1 MGAVSYTIKTFNPEE
16 AASGALC
23 IVLNYTQYNNIGNNA
38 NVVGVIINP
47 DATYIDDQSHEVS
60 LIVGTGIC
68 KRRGDLFTITIN
80 STNYTFDSDGTG
92 YSGTAR
98 GKYLYRCEVV
108 DSTTVTNN
116 VTSTTNMIT
125 RAGDGTI
132 STGTLTTA
140 ANILI
145 ENLTA
150 RDEFAAQALRGI
162 LGRIDNPS
170 VLSKDELKFYCDA
183 AYKWA
188 EGMLQ
193 EAAKS
198 RAVGSITTVSGTSTS
213 SYSDNTEALLAQ
225 IAAAIGNISI
235 SGGSG
240 GSIDTATLVAVLDK
254 MLYTIKSEGRWHYH
268 TAIDING
275 SGQFKFV
282 YRPIYGRAQVK
293 LEYYDSNGNLL
304 PESTVTNW
312 VGKRYTASDVEI
324 QDGDDLT
331 KTYSQLIDMMMTDSA
346 VADSEGYYYK
356 ATPQY
361 PFGSNVTVASV
372 KVFVDVNSINVS
384 GGGSATDVSGIED
397 ALGDLTSAV
406 KEGDYPSLA
415 ASLATMMDLGQG
427 VPLRNY
433 TDTNNEE
440 VPLQVSGKFAGAIS
454 NERVTPQGGGNP
466 RKDPFLVQLDDN
478 SLGRESGHEIYTKNS
493 VSFEANQ
500 GIKVSEQVTGR
511 QVSFASGAGI
521 NVTEQNEDR
530 TVSFASGASVGVSGT
545 VTIGGQ
551 SLGNSE
557 QPLTVRND
565 SNSQIRVRNWPNE
578 VFNVECSGD
587 GFETVSNS
595 LFSASDWQHVC
606 TITRNNFRSAFE
618 IEHIE
623 LYRTSDIK
631 IVLFDV
637 NGNVLGN
644 DTAKSWKTRWHESNG
659 DAGLSYITL
668 SLFDIANSLKSRNT
682 GDIDGEGYIEV
693 IPTTNPSGT
702 AVDDEDFESTI
713 MTIKVYIKNSGSSF
727 SGAITSIP
735 ALHIGSTS
743 AGLGENSNNPFYVS
757 MPGYLPLSDVGVING
772 KVLRLVEF
780 PNYGSIKSNGNCNQ
794 NYIPNTDA
802 NTDTQAY
809 FMGLTRWVMINYH
822 DSGMV
827 TLMGSANPNSCG
839 TAIFNLYSDHGYGQS
854 GVTGADTTMP
864 LHCSGVYF
872 AYSGLIISFGTRE
885 GVWYYR
891 EIDTSYIMAAVAS
904 VAEKAWQLRGANRSS
919 SDSTPSTYMPSLN
932 SGELAYVYSELALA
946 GGAVSNRYEQR
957 VTFAPWQDYSGGLP
971 VQLSFVGDNGNS
983 GFGGMFIR
991 AASSISTWGSWEQIA
1006 TSSNSF
1012 VKVGG
1017 KLLEN
1022 IDFMCNSPGY
1032 YGVQFYSGPSYF
1044 RGKLSL
1050 NSNYELAY
1058 TDENGNTKKVLLEG
1072 NTFQLG
1078 SGTING
1084 DVTITG
1090 ISENGVYTPYKLKFG
1105 GTSSNYISSHPIDD
1119 GLYIHCGADCIEFV
1133 SNDNNG
1139 SQAIFNMEA
1148 LFRNSYG
1155 SSDVRLKNILS
1166 KRVFDAEDIAKLSLI
1181 NYTWK
1186 EGKDKAVHFGS
1197 TAQEWEKVI
1206 PEVVHENKN
1215 GIKAMD
1221 YGAAAMAAGV
1231 TACREIVELK
1241 EENKELK
1248 KRVSYLEKE
1257 LEAIK
1262 EIVYGKK
1269 ENDMED

>member
-1 MGAVSYTIKTFNPEE
+1 MGAVSYTIKAFDPEE

-23 IVLNYTQYNNIGNNA
+23 IVLNGNTIGGSAISFTGETPNNT
-38 NVVGVIINP
+38 V
-47 DATYIDDQSHEVS
+47 TEES
-60 LIVGTGIC
+60 LIGSESNSGKVLLGTGIC

-80 STNYTFDSDGTG
+80 STNYTFNSDGTG

-98 GKYLYRCEVV
+98 GKHLYRCEVV
-108 DSTTVTNN
+108 DTTTVTNN
-116 VTSTTNMIT
+116 VVSTTKKIT
-125 RAGDGTI
+125 RGDNGTI
-132 STGTLTTA
+132 STTTIEP
-140 ANILI
+140 ANILV

-213 SYSDNTEALLAQ
+213 SYSDNTEALLAK
-225 IAAAIGNISI
+225 IATAIGNISI

-268 TAIDING
+268 TAIDKND

-293 LEYYDSNGNLL
+293 LEYYDSDGNLL

-312 VGKRYTASDVEI
+312 SGKRYTNLDAEI
-324 QDGDDLT
+324 QDGGDLT
-331 KTYSQLIDMMMTDSA
+331 KTYSQLIDMIMTDSA

-361 PFGSNVTVASV
+361 PTGSNVTVASV

-384 GGGSATDVSGIED
+384 GGSASTD
-397 ALGDLTSAV
+397 
-406 KEGDYPSLA
+406 
-415 ASLATMMDLGQG
+415 
-427 VPLRNY
+427 
-433 TDTNNEE
+433 
-440 VPLQVSGKFAGAIS
+440 
-454 NERVTPQGGGNP
+454 
-466 RKDPFLVQLDDN
+466 
-478 SLGRESGHEIYTKNS
+478 RE
-493 VSFEANQ
+493 
-500 GIKVSEQVTGR
+500 
-511 QVSFASGAGI
+511 
-521 NVTEQNEDR
+521 
-530 TVSFASGASVGVSGT
+530 VSFASGASVGVSGSIYT
-545 VTIGGQ
+545 PDVMSASSWRLWAYVSID
-551 SLGNSE
+551 GNSMFQFVFNSIYSKSKIKIE
-557 QPLTVRND
+557 YYD
-565 SNSQIRVRNWPNE
+565 SNGARIPENHVDVWKGRLYHS
-578 VFNVECSGD
+578 D
-587 GFETVSNS
+587 GTV
-595 LFSASDWQHVC
+595 
-606 TITRNNFRSAFE
+606 
-618 IEHIE
+618 
-623 LYRTSDIK
+623 Y
-631 IVLFDV
+631 
-637 NGNVLGN
+637 
-644 DTAKSWKTRWHESNG
+644 
-659 DAGLSYITL
+659 
-668 SLFDIANSLKSRNT
+668 
-682 GDIDGEGYIEV
+682 
-693 IPTTNPSGT
+693 SGT
-702 AVDDEDFESTI
+702 AGNPKTLDCNTLVESLISNAETRENDYLLMAPFIYSESESTYVSVDEVASVKI
-713 MTIKVYIKNSGSSF
+713 WIDVISLPGSVDI
-727 SGAITSIP
+727 GAITSIP
-735 ALHIGSTS
+735 TVTTKLDGSNSALGSS
-743 AGLGENSNNPFYVS
+743 SNPFYVS
-757 MPGYLPLSDVGVING
+757 MPGYLPLSDVGVQNG

-780 PNYGSIKSNGNCNQ
+780 PNFGSIKDNGNCNQ

-839 TAIFNLYSDHGYGQS
+839 TAIFNLYSDSGYGQS

-872 AYSGLIISFGTRE
+872 AYSGLIISFGTRD

-891 EIDTSYIMAAVAS
+891 EIDTSYIMAATAS
-904 VAEKAWQLRGANRSS
+904 VADKAWQLRGANRSG
-919 SDSTPSTYMPSLN
+919 SDSPPSTYMPSSN

-946 GGAVSNRYEQR
+946 GGAVSNRNEQR
-957 VTFAPWQDYSGGLP
+957 VTFAPWQDYNGGFP
-971 VQLSFVGDNGNS
+971 VQLSFVGDNGYS

-991 AASSISTWGSWEQIA
+991 AASGISTWGSWEQIA

-1022 IDFMCNSPGY
+1022 ITFSGVDDVVNGLVFY
-1032 YGVQFYSGPSYF
+1032 YGNTNI
-1044 RGKLSL
+1044 GKFGV
-1050 NSNYELAY
+1050 
-1058 TDENGNTKKVLLEG
+1058 TKNGNNYYLSWTPNSGTAKKVLFEG
-1072 NTFQLG
+1072 DAPSFSFYASTSGGESINMNNT
-1078 SGTING
+1078 NG
-1084 DVTITG
+1084 LSMKVR
-1090 ISENGVYTPYKLKFG
+1090 SVSSGVYALDYLPLSG
-1105 GTSSNYISSHPIDD
+1105 GTVNALNAKTIGVLNSDDTNRVYIQW
-1119 GLYIHCGADCIEFV
+1119 
-1133 SNDNNG
+1133 DNNG
-1139 SQAIFNMEA
+1139 YLNIKGDNNTPPRGYSFDAPVTQ
-1148 LFRNSYG
+1148 
-1155 SSDVRLKNILS
+1155 SSDIRLKDVISHEVLGVNEI
-1166 KRVFDAEDIAKLSLI
+1166 AEMPLVKFS
-1181 NYTWK
+1181 WK
-1186 EGKDKAVHFGS
+1186 EDKEKKVHFG
-1197 TAQEWEKVI
+1197 TIAQDWEKTI
-1206 PEVVHENKN
+1206 PEVISE
-1215 GIKAMD
+1215 GPDGMKAMD

-1231 TACREIVELK
+1231 TACREIVALK

-1248 KRVSYLEKE
+1248 KTVEYLKKE